1 MKRPSAGKGEG
12 LDLFAH
18 GARAGL
24 SNAGS
29 AENQFLGGGSAIA
42 PLDQFVLDLLTFL
55 QGFLARALD
64 GRDMDENVLAAIR
77 RRNETIT
84 FRGVKPLHN
93 SASHWS

>member
-18 GARAGL
+18 GTRAAL

-29 AENQFLGGGSAIA
+29 AENQLFGGEAAIA
-42 PLDQFVLDLLTFL
+42 PLYQFVLDLLTFL

-64 GRDMDENVLAAIR
+64 G
-77 RRNETIT
+77 
-84 FRGVKPLHN
+84 
-93 SASHWS
+93 